1 LTEYQADEQISQR
14 LQQNQDMTSQGI
26 THLLNCLNAFTP
38 VNARNG
44 MDTDEKHTAESGGVG
59 EDEDNDE
66 VDGEEDNAIVN
77 SDEEEKQEDEQI
89 ETEEVP

>member
-1 LTEYQADEQISQR
+1 
-14 LQQNQDMTSQGI
+14 MTSQGI
-26 THLLNCLNAFTP
+26 TYPLNHLNAFTP

-44 MDTDEKHTAESGGVG
+44 ADTDEKHTAESGGMG

-77 SDEEEKQEDEQI
+77 LDKEEEQEDKQI
-89 ETEEVP
+89 EMEEVPRAGTIKTKPMKEL